1 MWQKLIEVLGE
12 VRQGYQ
18 ELLHI
23 SREKRAA
30 LVAVDMKGLEVV
42 VEKEQKVLDRINKAE
57 KQRQAVLKQLA
68 QTEPRIHPDTKMTD
82 IYAFTPSFTMAEQLR
97 GLHEGLTRLIDQVQ
111 EAGSNNQILINGAL
125 NAVNYRLNQLG
136 GSAVEPVY
144 GGKGQERVS
153 HSKNFDFKA

>member
-68 QTEPRIHPDTKMTD
+68 QTEPRIHPDT
-82 IYAFTPSFTMAEQLR
+82 
-97 GLHEGLTRLIDQVQ
+97 
-111 EAGSNNQILINGAL
+111 
-125 NAVNYRLNQLG
+125 
-136 GSAVEPVY
+136 
-144 GGKGQERVS
+144 
-153 HSKNFDFKA
+153 